1 MDCEKLRNEIEDKRR
16 EMYQAYLI
24 DQNYSNALVKSQE
37 LDAMLNKFRTMCQK
51 PFMIAMSLV
60 ML

>member
-1 MDCEKLRNEIEDKRR
+1 MDCESLRNKIEEKRR

-24 DQNYSNALVKSQE
+24 DQNYTHALIRSQE
-37 LDAMLNKFRTMCQK
+37 LDAMLNKFRKLCQK
-51 PFMIAMSLV
+51 PFIIAVSVL